1 MLTISLSSLCLS
13 LCLSPFLSLDLSI
26 SESLESDENALFTF
40 SIYSSSH
47 FCGRGYF
54 FKENEPFQNATIFLK
69 KMYKWEILWSGFLHI
84 DSTIFVAE
92 ANVKYVFNVFQLC
105 LCNKTDLKWVF
116 CYQIFS
122 VAELN
127 VKYIIRWEDFS

>member
-1 MLTISLSSLCLS
+1 MIKLFYVLVL
-13 LCLSPFLSLDLSI
+13 
-26 SESLESDENALFTF
+26 SESLESDENALFTL
-40 SIYSSSH
+40 SIYSSNHSANVKLET
-47 FCGRGYF
+47 FPWF
-54 FKENEPFQNATIFLK
+54 NATFFLK

-84 DSTIFVAE
+84 DPTIFVAE

-116 CYQIFS
+116 SYQILS

-127 VKYIIRWEDFS
+127 LKYTIRWEDFS